1 MSRILLVGLH
11 ELALTSCHE
20 LGNPVHMSVNRL
32 FFLDFRIVTDL
43 PKILYVVNLACMASS
58 SYSLHEVALV
68 SCHEL
73 GDPVHVSVNKSVT

>member
-1 MSRILLVGLH
+1 MIVLSYSGLFFLDFRIVTDLPKI
-11 ELALTSCHE
+11 S
-20 LGNPVHMSVNRL
+20 L

-43 PKILYVVNLACMASS
+43 PKILYVVNLACVASS